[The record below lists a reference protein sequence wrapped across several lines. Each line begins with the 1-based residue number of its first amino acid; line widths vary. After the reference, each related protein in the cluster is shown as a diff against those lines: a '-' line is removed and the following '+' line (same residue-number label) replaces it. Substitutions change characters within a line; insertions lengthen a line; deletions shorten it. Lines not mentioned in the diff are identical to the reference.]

1 MENPDDSEY
10 IIGLKDGRELGLKVE
25 VAGRAGFER
34 KQRTEWAWKLGNYFA
49 AAIKSAAGS
58 SSSSSALRRRR
69 RRRRP

>member
-49 AAIKSAAGS
+49 A
-58 SSSSSALRRRR
+58 LTD
-69 RRRRP
+69 